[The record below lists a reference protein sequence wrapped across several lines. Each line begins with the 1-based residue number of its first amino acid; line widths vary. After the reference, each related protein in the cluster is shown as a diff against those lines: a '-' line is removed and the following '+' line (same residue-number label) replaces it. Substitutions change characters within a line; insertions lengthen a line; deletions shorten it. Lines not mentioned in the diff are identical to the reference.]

1 MLKEANYQDL
11 GVVEETI
18 RGADLVGEA
27 PATGVFNSKFRPAK
41 RTVGDLMECA
51 SAEREAVLQ
60 SIKPQGEDTDKAVLE
75 QTLDEVSKGWASGPL
90 DPGQLPQHAV
100 ISRRFGLVQ
109 PGKIRLIDDLSASG
123 INDTVQA
130 EESPTPRTVDVAVG
144 MCAEAHVLGL
154 PKPLPANDRLAMKV
168 ALEASLGALEDR
180 DEPSSTYLAL
190 KLEEVEAGELRAS
203 LLDEVTCTVDEINA
217 NFQSS
222 VDSSGRLRL
231 TKERKKAKLPTGS
244 EELRQRLRV
253 EAHTLL
259 MLAARFSNKTWFQ
272 GLASKDFLLHVD
284 FVLGDKVYL
293 LQMVRPE
300 GGPTM
305 QYANP
310 SWQLVLNYE
319 HRLRKEAYKMAS
331 RNNRSLVDALKEAR
345 ENAALKETHF
355 VGPLALEMASRSN
368 HHAGPPLKYQKFE
381 VPPPPTADP
390 SWGSDRK
397 GKGKGK
403 GKFLGKPSRSGF
415 VFRKTPDGREI
426 CYGYNN
432 GTCPGNCGRV
442 HVCQLCLKPHPRSE
456 CKNRVEKPAA
466 DGKTGAKPS

>member
-1 MLKEANYQDL
+1 MSGGLK
-11 GVVEETI
+11 
-18 RGADLVGEA
+18 RGAADRKEIIGSLVHMAGVSDADKRTFLAQNVSPDLVFLWEELNVSLA
-27 PATGVFNSKFRPAK
+27 HQYELSQNYRTIVRFAAIADSRTDARAAFRS
-41 RTVGDLMECA
+41 DC
-51 SAEREAVLQ
+51 
-60 SIKPQGEDTDKAVLE
+60 
-75 QTLDEVSKGWASGPL
+75 TLDAATAEGRAAL
-90 DPGQLPQHAV
+90 A
-100 ISRRFGLVQ
+100 GLVAAWQ
-109 PGKIRLIDDLSASG
+109 TAL
-123 INDTVQA
+123 DTS
-130 EESPTPRTVDVAVG
+130 ESERKLK
-144 MCAEAHVLGL
+144 AEAHVLGL

-168 ALEASLGALEDR
+168 ALEASLGTLEDR

-253 EAHTLL
+253 EAHTLFI
-259 MLAARFSNKTWFQ
+259 LAARFRNKTWFQ

-331 RNNRSLVDALKEAR
+331 RNNRSLVDTLKEAR
-345 ENAALKETHF
+345 ENATLKETHF
-355 VGPLALEMASRSN
+355 VGPLALEMASRS
-368 HHAGPPLKYQKFE
+368 HHQAGPPLKYQKLE

-390 SWGSDRK
+390 NWGSDRK

-426 CYGYNN
+426 CYAYNN
-432 GTCPGNCGRV
+432 GACPGNCGRV
-442 HVCQLCLKPHPRSE
+442 HVCQLCLKPHPRSV
-456 CKNRVEKPAA
+456 CKNRIEKPAA

>member
-1 MLKEANYQDL
+1 M
-11 GVVEETI
+11 
-18 RGADLVGEA
+18 R
-27 PATGVFNSKFRPAK
+27 
-41 RTVGDLMECA
+41 
-51 SAEREAVLQ
+51 
-60 SIKPQGEDTDKAVLE
+60 
-75 QTLDEVSKGWASGPL
+75 
-90 DPGQLPQHAV
+90 
-100 ISRRFGLVQ
+100 
-109 PGKIRLIDDLSASG
+109 
-123 INDTVQA
+123 
-130 EESPTPRTVDVAVG
+130 
-144 MCAEAHVLGL
+144 
-154 PKPLPANDRLAMKV
+154 V
-168 ALEASLGALEDR
+168 ALEASIGALEDR

-231 TKERKKAKLPTGS
+231 TKERKKAKPPTGS

-253 EAHTLL
+253 EAHTFL
-259 MLAARFSNKTWFQ
+259 MLAARFRNKIWFQ
-272 GLASKDFLLHVD
+272 GLTSKDFLLHVD
-284 FVLGDKVYL
+284 FVLGDKVFL

-305 QYANP
+305 QYASP

-319 HRLRKEAYKMAS
+319 HRLRKEAYKVAS
-331 RNNRSLVDALKEAR
+331 RHNRALVDTLKEAR
-345 ENAALKETHF
+345 ENATLKETHF
-355 VGPLALEMASRSN
+355 VGPLAVEMASRHS
-368 HHAGPPLKYQKFE
+368 HSAGPPQKYQKLE
-381 VPPPPTADP
+381 VPPPPSPDP
-390 SWGSDRK
+390 SWGTDRK

-456 CKNRVEKPAA
+456 CKNKVEKPAA
-466 DGKTGAKPS
+466 DNKTGAKPS